1 MEVSMGY
8 ITMDITWDICWKLKN
23 TQKKVSF
30 PILSRFPK
38 FFLEKLHCAANVFS
52 LYFIWCSVYF
62 NCSVLCCWFACF
74 FSAFL
79 FFPKTNQ
86 KYNFRLNRRLNSG
99 LKSEN
104 FLHFLRFSNVQQMS
118 QVFSWKIRILQP
130 NCYLFHD
137 GLTFFV
143 FSDLLLILVVFGFVC
158 SFVRASTL
166 TRSMLT
172 TPGSK
177 KQQTIWKHRKTY

>member
-1 MEVSMGY
+1 M
-8 ITMDITWDICWKLKN
+8 CFLC
-23 TQKKVSF
+23 
-30 PILSRFPK
+30 ILFGVLFISIVL
-38 FFLEKLHCAANVFS
+38 FFVVDLPV
-52 LYFIWCSVYF
+52 
-62 NCSVLCCWFACF
+62 F

-177 KQQTIWKHRKTY
+177 KQQTIEKHTKKKKNAKTYEYMYTFK